1 MAGAFITSTQIK
13 VFDQSIFT
21 IITDLEKKHKRADI
35 NNIQV
40 KS

>member
-1 MAGAFITSTQIK
+1 MAATLTTTQVK

-21 IITDLEKKHKRADI
+21 IITDLKKKHNCADI
-35 NNIQV
+35 NNIQL